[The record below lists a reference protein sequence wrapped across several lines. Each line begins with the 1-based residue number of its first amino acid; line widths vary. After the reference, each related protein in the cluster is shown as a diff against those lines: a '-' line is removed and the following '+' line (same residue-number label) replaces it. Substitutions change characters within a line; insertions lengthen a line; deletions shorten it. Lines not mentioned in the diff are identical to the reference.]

1 MNLDQPDQT
10 ETDKWDQKT
19 YIQNMFRHN
28 NNWPYNLLN
37 AFKSQQSQISKLK
50 THQEETMM

>member
-1 MNLDQPDQT
+1 MNLDQLDQT